1 MSSESIEERQRRVQ
15 QSGQDWERYVEL
27 FLKENLPPH
36 IKVKSGKRINR
47 DSQLGKRLSIPL
59 KSSLRAEEAWGDID
73 LVAHINSFPIAIISC
88 KLSLHGRFTET
99 LFYSL
104 LFRTISKTKVVLATP
119 DAGRG
124 QKEKWVSEWGT
135 YDNPT
140 KDRLLAE
147 SYLDGVYVEN
157 VPEFIK
163 DMKPN
168 ERTSLGGIVKP
179 LSDLPKDLISWA
191 EEISKLHLLKEKT
204 SNKQKKLI

>member
-1 MSSESIEERQRRVQ
+1 MANYLLTPSSFFNTAKVVIENGR
-15 QSGQDWERYVEL
+15 
-27 FLKENLPPH
+27 
-36 IKVKSGKRINR
+36 
-47 DSQLGKRLSIPL
+47 
-59 KSSLRAEEAWGDID
+59 SLGDIY
-73 LVAHINSFPIAIISC
+73 LVAYINSFPIAIISC

-104 LFRTISKTKVVLATP
+104 LFRTISKIKVVLATP

-124 QKEKWVSEWGT
+124 QKGKWTSEWGT

-179 LSDLPKDLISWA
+179 LSDLPNDLISWA
-191 EEISKLHLLKEKT
+191 EEISKLHLLKADS